1 MTDEPSAA
9 VIDVAHQRKRL
20 IWMVAFDA
28 VCFVIALAA
37 LVGNVGFH
45 IRWMLWVFL
54 VAMLAGFAAQG
65 WLVMG
70 LNRKA

>member
-1 MTDEPSAA
+1 
-9 VIDVAHQRKRL
+9 
-20 IWMVAFDA
+20 MVAFDA

-70 LNRKA
+70 LTRKA